1 MMHMNADQVAS
12 LRALLAP
19 TGWLERTT
27 LFAGALR
34 RSART
39 PHGLLVFGSA
49 SYEPWH
55 LTAHLEDESRLA
67 DLPELKPT
75 LVRWAP
81 PAGAPAHLSVGLQ
94 RLREADRSHTLLV
107 VSAGAAQADLLERVD
122 DVRRLG
128 ATVLAL
134 DRGDPELD
142 GLAHESLAVPEE
154 TAPVSFD
161 AAQHLVS
168 AAAGQPLPALGNGR
182 RGRPGRP
189 DHELPAGLRPW
200 LARLLDSVTGTPAD

>member
-1 MMHMNADQVAS
+1 MMDMNADQVES

-27 LFAGALR
+27 LFARALR
-34 RSART
+34 RSTRT

-49 SYEPWH
+49 ADEPWH
-55 LTAHLEDESRLA
+55 MTAHLEDESRLA
-67 DLPELKPT
+67 DLPELRPT

-81 PAGAPAHLSVGLQ
+81 PPGAPAHLSVGLD

-107 VSAGAAQADLLERVD
+107 VSGDVAQADLLERVH

-134 DRGDPELD
+134 DRGDSELD
-142 GLAHESLAVPEE
+142 ALAHESLAVPEA

-161 AAQHLVS
+161 AAQHLVT
-168 AAAGQPLPALGNGR
+168 AAVGQPPSTQGKGR
-182 RGRPGRP
+182 RAGPVLSDQEP
-189 DHELPAGLRPW
+189 PAGLRSR
-200 LARLLDSVTGTPAD
+200 LARLLDSVTGTPVE

>member
-1 MMHMNADQVAS
+1 MNVEQVSA

-19 TGWLERTT
+19 TGWLDRTT
-27 LFAGALR
+27 QFAAALR

-39 PHGLLVFGSA
+39 PQGLLVVGTA
-49 SYEPWH
+49 AYEPWH
-55 LTAHLEDESRLA
+55 MTAHLTDESRLA
-67 DLPELKPT
+67 GLPELEPT

-81 PAGAPAHLSVGLQ
+81 PPDAPAHLAVGLD
-94 RLREADRSHTLLV
+94 RLRGAGKKETLLV
-107 VSAGAAQADLLERVD
+107 VSAELAPEELLERVD

-142 GLAHESLAVPEE
+142 GLAHESLAVPDD
-154 TAPVSFD
+154 TAPVTFF

-168 AAAGQPLPALGNGR
+168 AAAGESPAAAGTGHSAARPSGYQPG
-182 RGRPGRP
+182 P
-189 DHELPAGLRPW
+189 DGLRSR